1 MKHSNLK
8 RFLFLLSLFSFGLV
22 HAQGEITVS
31 GTVQDDSG
39 PLPGV
44 NVVLSDN
51 SKGTS
56 TDFDGKF
63 TLSGVDPQATIVFS
77 YVGFKT
83 VEIPVNNRSTI
94 SVDLELDSQSL
105 EEIVVVGYGTQ
116 SRSEVTGAISSIDA
130 EQISSLPVTTADQAL
145 QGRAPG
151 VNVINSGS
159 PGAAPVVQIRG
170 LGTPNNNDP
179 LYVIDGTISSGMGNL
194 NPNDIKS
201 IQILKDAATTAVYG
215 SKGSNGV
222 ILITTKSGTPSE
234 KATLSFDSYTGVNF
248 VDERFDVL
256 NTQQYTRY
264 ASEIG
269 PTPDRV
275 SNPAY
280 ASYMANETDW
290 QDALFRTGFMQNYNL
305 ALAGG
310 NENSN
315 FRFSGGYLGQ
325 EGAMVET
332 DYERF
337 NFRANSNFTFGNLT
351 IGENLGVSFDK
362 QNPERDSGGRSL
374 LEHAIKIAPYL
385 PIYNEDNL
393 GGFQGPSTSIDL
405 QDAENPIRAQTL
417 GEVQNKSININ
428 GGIFAAYEVF
438 DALTFKTQVGLDYS
452 NRKNTS
458 FIPSYSDDETNTNS
472 TAYAQI
478 VKNTSIYQ
486 SLTYTNSLT
495 YKKTFADLHNVEVLA
510 LAEQQ
515 KIKFE
520 NVNARSQNDISDAV
534 DQLSTNGVDL
544 SSGNSEYLRIGYL
557 GRINYNF
564 DKRYLIAASIRRD
577 ASSRFGA
584 NNRWGWFPSVSAGWN
599 IGREAFM
606 ENSVFSNLKLR
617 GSWGITGNDNIPDYL
632 YSSTLLTN
640 FIYPIG
646 GAEVQGTT
654 ASGLANPNLKWE
666 ETTMRNIGLDIGIN
680 DNQFT
685 FTAEYYNNKSDD
697 LLIGRPLPLYHGF
710 NNPSLTANV
719 GSVETKGFE
728 FNIGYNDFQGEFTW
742 SANLNISHSENEVVS
757 LGDGGENRDIPGGG
771 FEGEDVSRIS
781 QGEPLFYF
789 YGLQTDGIYQTQAE
803 VDAVFTANPGQ
814 TVVQPG
820 DVRFVDRNGDGAIN
834 ADDKTKIGNPYPNAV
849 VGLNIS
855 ANYKNFDFNMFVTG
869 TYGNDV
875 YNTNIYD
882 LQGMTR
888 LFNSGTAVLDRWTG
902 PGTSNTIPRALGA
915 DQNTGASDR
924 YIEDGSY
931 TRLKNLTIGYTI
943 PTRFFDDAISKFRIY
958 VSGQNLITVTD
969 YSGLDPEI
977 GRYSLNNQNTRN
989 QFEVGIDRGNYPQPK
1004 SVLFG
1009 LQLEF

>member
-351 IGENLGVSFDK
+351 IGENLGVSFDR

-417 GEVQNKSININ
+417 GEVQNKSVNIN
-428 GGIFAAYEVF
+428 GGIFAEYEVF

-495 YKKTFADLHNVEVLA
+495 YKKTFAELHNVEVLA

-606 ENSVFSNLKLR
+606 ENSVLNNLKLR

-697 LLIGRPLPLYHGF
+697 LLIGRPLPLSHGF

-849 VGLNIS
+849 VGLNLS

-943 PTRFFDDAISKFRIY
+943 PTKFFDDAISKFRIY

-969 YSGLDPEI
+969 YNGLDPEI